1 MNEPATIIDVRQVS
15 KCFRLQQMRGES
27 TIKAMVVDI
36 LRGRAKTREFWAL
49 RDITFA
55 VKQGQTVGIIGANG
69 AGKSTLLSL
78 ISQTTNPTSGSISTT
93 GRVSSLLELG
103 AGFHPDLTGR
113 ENVFLYGAIM
123 GLSRHQMEERFDQI
137 VAFAEMAD
145 WIDEPV
151 KHYSS
156 GMYVRL
162 AFSVAVEVDPD
173 ILIID
178 EVLAVGDAAFQRK
191 CIGRI
196 NQFKRRGKT
205 LLVVSHDL
213 GTIHKI
219 SDQLILMEK
228 GCIIAAGDPDAVV
241 AEYQWLSR
249 EKSRTAESKEW
260 GTGEIKIKEARFLN
274 KAGEVTQELMRGES
288 LCVEIGYSSAR
299 RIESPVFGFSLQT
312 ASGTLIYGNNTQI
325 EDFVVPDVEGEGSI
339 TLTFDKL
346 ELLAGAYL
354 FSFSVHSSDHL
365 TNYHRLDNALPIN
378 VKSDKRYEGL
388 LHMPV
393 RWGTGAGPVISDQ

>member
-1 MNEPATIIDVRQVS
+1 VSAPPPIIEVCDVS
-15 KCFRLQQMRGES
+15 KRFRLQQQRGES
-27 TIKAMVVDI
+27 TIKALVVDA
-36 LRGRAKTREFWAL
+36 LRGHGKTRDFWAL
-49 RDITFA
+49 RDVSLA
-55 VKQGQTVGIIGANG
+55 VQQGETVGIIGSNG

-78 ISQTTNPTSGSISTT
+78 ISQTSQPTSGTIATR
-93 GRVSSLLELG
+93 GKISSLLELG

-123 GLSRHQMEERFDQI
+123 GLSHRQMEERFDQI
-137 VAFAEMAD
+137 VAFAELAD

-191 CIGRI
+191 CIARI
-196 NQFKRRGKT
+196 DAFKKAGKT

-213 GTIHKI
+213 NTIHTI
-219 SDQLILMEK
+219 SDQLVLMEK
-228 GCIIAAGDPDAVV
+228 GQIIAAGDPDAVV

-249 EKSRTAESKEW
+249 ESASTAEAKEW
-260 GTGEIKIKEARFLN
+260 GTGEVKLTGAHFVDAEGEETDELWRGKPLRIRIDYEAAN
-274 KAGEVTQELMRGES
+274 
-288 LCVEIGYSSAR
+288 
-299 RIESPVFGFSLQT
+299 RIESPVFGFAVQT
-312 ASGTLIYGNNTQI
+312 TSGSLIYGNNTQI
-325 EDFVVPDVEGEGSI
+325 EGFDIPFIEGEGTI
-339 TLTFDKL
+339 TLDFEKV

-354 FSFSVHSSDHL
+354 FSFSVHSQDHQ
-365 TNYHRLDNALPIN
+365 TNYHRLDNAHPIT
-378 VKSDKRYEGL
+378 VRSDKRYEGVC
-388 LHMPV
+388 HMPV
-393 RWGTGAGPVISDQ
+393 RWSVGKGK